1 MSKLSTF
8 VMMLICLLLG
18 VLIGYSA
25 KTLAVIREENK
36 DTAAYQ
42 KYPRRTIVVKI
53 ETTQQEKLFDVM
65 RKFADD
71 QGFAIRIASTSPS
84 GANFIVE
91 MWREDTKIIALN
103 SFDPGTFSIDFFD
116 TDSAIKS
123 PEWALNSLVSDF
135 KSYINEVPN
144 VAVTEEK

>member
-53 ETTQQEKLFDVM
+53 ETTQQEKLLM
-65 RKFADD
+65 
-71 QGFAIRIASTSPS
+71 
-84 GANFIVE
+84 
-91 MWREDTKIIALN
+91 
-103 SFDPGTFSIDFFD
+103 
-116 TDSAIKS
+116 
-123 PEWALNSLVSDF
+123 
-135 KSYINEVPN
+135 
-144 VAVTEEK
+144 